1 MVVTLVLE
9 FFKNCDY
16 CENCF
21 RDTSPRYLPIMTL
34 NVPARFEILK
44 FAFKSW
50 KYLFSLFRRSYLATI

>member
-16 CENCF
+16 CENYF
-21 RDTSPRYLPIMTL
+21 RDISPRYLCIMTL

-44 FAFKSW
+44 FAFKS
-50 KYLFSLFRRSYLATI
+50 

>member
-44 FAFKSW
+44 FAFKS
-50 KYLFSLFRRSYLATI
+50 